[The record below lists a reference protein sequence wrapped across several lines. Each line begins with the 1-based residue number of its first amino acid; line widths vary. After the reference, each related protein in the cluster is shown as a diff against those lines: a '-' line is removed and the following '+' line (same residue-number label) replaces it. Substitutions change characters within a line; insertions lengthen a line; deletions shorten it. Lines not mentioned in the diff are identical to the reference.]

1 MNTLTNQHRRLRRK
15 EVVIK
20 SRSLRPRSFT
30 CRSSSR
36 NNQLSDIMSFFKSFF
51 LAAALLEASSSA
63 SAQMLGNWDVNFLS
77 LDTDFSVTG
86 TDELV
91 LHYEIGKNRTHQI
104 DLFDKGCA
112 NPILGIAITFN
123 DTKTNKD
130 QSHDLLD
137 IALDV
142 ERSNIATSNLW
153 DPFSNKFEMCLR
165 LQLLSG
171 DMVIKEDSRE
181 ISVAFDFSVDFT
193 VDAVGLG
200 SVSKSSGVGSTRVDS
215 YVEACKCGSI
225 ETFECNDDVL
235 VPNQELYLC
244 IRSNSP
250 DIEIDTLHSLLLTQ
264 DSETVLVVDASL
276 VQDETIS
283 AMYMVP
289 EHNGVAVAMLV
300 PAAFWNYGGQ
310 SSVSLTGTV
319 YLKLVGSRRLAFN
332 IPSFEASRI
341 MRSEVKNVG
350 QIDDQA
356 VGDASEA
363 ATPDKSSF
371 QVKVGLDKISSEND
385 INSASS
391 AFVSFGILTVVFAC
405 LVW

>member
-1 MNTLTNQHRRLRRK
+1 
-15 EVVIK
+15 
-20 SRSLRPRSFT
+20 
-30 CRSSSR
+30 
-36 NNQLSDIMSFFKSFF
+36 MSFFKSFF
-51 LAAALLEASSSA
+51 LAAALLETSSSA

-91 LHYEIGKNRTHQI
+91 LHYEIGKNRTHRI
-104 DLFDKGCA
+104 DIFDKGCA
-112 NPILGIAITFN
+112 GPIIGIAVSYN

-153 DPFSNKFEMCLR
+153 DPFSNKFELCLR

-181 ISVAFDFSVDFT
+181 ISIAFDFSVDFT
-193 VDAVGLG
+193 VGAVGLG
-200 SVSKSSGVGSTRVDS
+200 SVSKSSRVGSTKVNS

-225 ETFECNDDVL
+225 ETFECNGDVL
-235 VPNQELYLC
+235 TPNQELYLC

-250 DIEIDTLHSLLLTQ
+250 DIEIDSLYSLVLTQ

-276 VQDETIS
+276 IQDETIS

-289 EHNGVAVAMLV
+289 EQNGVAVAMLV

-310 SSVSLTGTV
+310 SSVRLTGTV
-319 YLKLVGSRRLAFN
+319 YLKLVGSRRLAFDL
-332 IPSFEASRI
+332 PFFETSRS
-341 MRSEVKNVG
+341 MRSEAEN
-350 QIDDQA
+350 DDKADVQA
-356 VGDASEA
+356 IGDASEA

-371 QVKVGLDKISSEND
+371 QVSVGLDKLPYDYDVGS
-385 INSASS
+385 SASN
-391 AFVSFGILTVVFAC
+391 AHVSFSFGVLAVTLVG